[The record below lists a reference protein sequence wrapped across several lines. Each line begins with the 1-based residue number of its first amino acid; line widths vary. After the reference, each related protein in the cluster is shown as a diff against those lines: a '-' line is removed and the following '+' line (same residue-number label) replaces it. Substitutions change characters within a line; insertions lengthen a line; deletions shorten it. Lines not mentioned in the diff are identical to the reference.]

1 MTRNKKGFTLIE
13 LMVAM
18 GIIAAIAVLS
28 IVGIQIVQR
37 SLRNTQR
44 TAVLNDFNLYIAG
57 YFNDNGVYPTTAQV
71 TFSATAITV
80 AGTSAVTL
88 RAATQFATSTS
99 ANGTDYCYVS
109 NGSSYSWGVQK
120 EGGTAVHITTSGTD
134 CTF

>member
-1 MTRNKKGFTLIE
+1 MKNKKGFTLIE

-18 GIIAAIAVLS
+18 GIIAVLVSLS

-44 TAVLNDFNLYIAG
+44 TAVLNDLNLYVAG

-71 TFSATAITV
+71 TFGASAITV
-80 AGTSAVTL
+80 AGSTAIELSGPTSAG
-88 RAATQFATSTS
+88 ASTT
-99 ANGTDYCYVS
+99 ANSTDYCYTS
-109 NGSSYSWGVQK
+109 TGATYSIGILR
-120 EGGTAVHITTSGTD
+120 EGGSAAHITTSGAD

>member
-1 MTRNKKGFTLIE
+1 MKNKKGFTLIE

-18 GIIAAIAVLS
+18 GIIAVLVSLS

-44 TAVLNDFNLYIAG
+44 TAVLNDLNLYIAG

-71 TFSATAITV
+71 TFGTTSITV
-80 AGTSAVTL
+80 AGSSAIELSGPT
-88 RAATQFATSTS
+88 AAGASTTAS
-99 ANGTDYCYVS
+99 STDYCYTS
-109 NGSSYSWGVQK
+109 TGSTYSIGILR
-120 EGGTAVHITTSGTD
+120 EGGSAAHITTSGTD